1 MKRILLGSLLLLA
14 ACSSP
19 ETYDI
24 VIEGGRVMDP
34 ASGLDAVRD
43 VGINGD
49 HIAKISEE
57 PLQGKVVLDAS
68 GDVVAPGFID
78 LHEHGQSPENYR
90 AQIEDGVTTALE
102 LEIGVE
108 DIAKFYD
115 ERAGGGPVNYGAS
128 ISHPYLRNLAMTGEN
143 PGLTG
148 DAALQPITPEQ
159 QEKLLALLEKGLEQ
173 GAAAVGFG
181 IAYTPGMTQEELEA
195 AFAVAAK
202 YNATAH
208 VHMRTNRDSFAN
220 LDEVVTAAEKTGAS
234 LHVVHINS
242 SGDNRVGLPGPP
254 PGGAGSWHR
263 RDHRMLPLQP
273 RFDVPRVAPVRRLGK
288 VQRRIHQRIHLG
300 EDRGQLTR
308 ATFGPYREKG
318 GLIISPPIYS
328 MDTVRALVAHPIP
341 MIASDGMWI
350 VDGRAHPRTYGTYSR
365 VLGRYVREEKALS
378 LMDALAKMT
387 VRPAQRLEK
396 RVPMMAKKGR
406 VQEGMDADI
415 TVFNPETVIERA
427 TYENPAQPS
436 DGIDFVLVNGV
447 VNCVTVRSWMARKA
461 AGPTRHTSRAA
472 GGQLVERGLDLGVAA
487 LDLVAQHREGF
498 ANVFR
503 GLLELRLGGEFLPTS
518 IPELPTAV

>member
-1 MKRILLGSLLLLA
+1 MRFVLPCLLLLLA
-14 ACSSP
+14 ACSQP

-24 VIEGGRVMDP
+24 VLKGGRVMDP

-49 HIAKISEE
+49 QIAKISEE
-57 PLQGKVVLDAS
+57 PLGGKVVLDAS

-115 ERAGGGPVNYGAS
+115 ERAGGEPVNYGAS
-128 ISHPYLRNLAMTGEN
+128 ISHPYSRNLAMTGEN

-148 DAALQPITPEQ
+148 DAALQPVTPEQ

-202 YNATAH
+202 HNATAH

-220 LDEVVTAAEKTGAS
+220 LEEVVTAAGKTGAS

-242 SGDNRVGLPGPP
+242 SGDNR
-254 PGGAGSWHR
+254 A
-263 RDHRMLPLQP
+263 
-273 RFDVPRVAPVRRLGK
+273 LGYLE
-288 VQRRIHQRIHLG
+288 RIQAAQ
-300 EDRGQLTR
+300 DRGIDVTTECYPYNRGSTFLESHQYDDWEKFSDEYINGFTWVKTGEQLTR
-308 ATFGPYREKG
+308 ATFGPYREEG

-328 MDTVRALVAHPIP
+328 LETVRALVAHPIP

-365 VLGRYVREEKALS
+365 VLGRYVREEKALT

-436 DGIDFVLVNGV
+436 AGIDFVLVNGV
-447 VNCVTVRSWMARKA
+447 VTLRDGAF
-461 AGPTRHTSRAA
+461 
-472 GGQLVERGLDLGVAA
+472 VEGAK
-487 LDLVAQHREGF
+487 
-498 ANVFR
+498 
-503 GLLELRLGGEFLPTS
+503 GGE
-518 IPELPTAV
+518 AVRAPL